1 MESLPFNLPGTGFLF
16 VFFLV
21 FVTIE
26 FPAVLLNT
34 STGETESEF
43 HTYVQP
49 QEHPVLSEFCTELTG
64 LTQNQVDEG
73 VPLNICLSQFLKL
86 IQKIHKEKK
95 IMFSTDILKWDFG
108 VCLQYECKRK
118 QPRKPDTLN
127 SWIDLKA
134 ACRAYYNRKPKG
146 LNGALQD
153 LGIAFA
159 GREHSRK
166 YDMMILIFNILP
178 SPPLTHVPKHHIYRS
193 FKHLQGWGLNH
204 FPGQPVP
211 MLDNPLAVSCCF
223 MACYL
228 GEETDPH
235 LATTS
240 FQVAVESNKVS
251 PQPPLLQA
259 KQPQFPQPP
268 PIRLVLQTL
277 HQLRCPSLDTL
288 QHLNVSLGV
297 RGPKLNTG
305 FEVRPHQCRVQG
317 HNHCP
322 SSPAGHAISDTSQG
336 AIGRLGHLVT
346 LLAHIQA
353 AVNHQHSQVLFCWAA
368 FQPLFPKPVALHGV
382 AVTQVQ
388 DLALGLVKP
397 HTIDLGP
404 SIQPVQVPLQS
415 LPTLKQ
421 INTPTQLGVVCKLTE
436 AWNTDER
443 TLTINFTDK
452 TPLGSNSRP
461 ETSRDG
467 TCETNSLDEK
477 NHHGIA
483 GIKIN
488 SNVQTEEQQTT
499 CTDSSAD
506 VHAVPSSSSRT
517 ELHAQAQSSLA
528 ASTDKFLVPLEQAQQ
543 SHSTVSTGIRQG
555 LSNGQPLS
563 TARYSPPVHGSGLV
577 LVSTTISSVNISN
590 EDISTSSD
598 CLSLLTD
605 GEGVALIPESQYEQN
620 SECDKF
626 KDDSSTDILT
636 VFEEKTISK
645 QLAVMRSDNQ
655 SLEETV
661 VPVEPLKS
669 IIYKSPDTTI
679 YNVGTVQRQTSNFSA
694 FKLPSAMVNAISAL
708 SALAG
713 NCSAPSEVPKRKPAS
728 PKTFPPAKKQSFAIC
743 QEKTTSFDHSLSLR
757 SSNLSKAS
765 PAILNFTVNL
775 NQSVRAVKNGKPTP
789 PLSNCGRRAKKA
801 HEGNKK
807 GCGYFKWEYALLKE
821 KSNGLT
827 LNADALTSL
836 GTYATQLDSLD
847 VNNVIALPL

>member
-1 MESLPFNLPGTGFLF
+1 MPPRPPHSPGPSEGGTARSPDAVGPIPGRSLLPRPPEEGPTAADPTSATPGSPASAEHAVSARGYLRLPAGKARAADPPTAR
-16 VFFLV
+16 VGAAPLPPAGGLKWPPQRPGRSGV
-21 FVTIE
+21 AAARPGPRWPPRAW
-26 FPAVLLNT
+26 PAVLLNT

-43 HTYVQP
+43 HAYVQP

-64 LTQNQVDEG
+64 ITQNQVDEG
-73 VPLNICLSQFLKL
+73 VPLNICLSQFLKW
-86 IQKIHKEKK
+86 IQKIQREKK
-95 IMFSTDILKWDFG
+95 IIFSTDILNNSTSEANPCTFVLKTEWDFG

-134 ACRAYYNRKPKG
+134 TYRACYNRKPKG

-159 GREHSRK
+159 GWEHSGLDDSRNTARLAWR
-166 YDMMILIFNILP
+166 LICDGCVL
-178 SPPLTHVPKHHIYRS
+178 
-193 FKHLQGWGLNH
+193 
-204 FPGQPVP
+204 
-211 MLDNPLAVSCCF
+211 
-223 MACYL
+223 
-228 GEETDPH
+228 
-235 LATTS
+235 
-240 FQVAVESNKVS
+240 KVT
-251 PQPPLLQA
+251 
-259 KQPQFPQPP
+259 K
-268 PIRLVLQTL
+268 
-277 HQLRCPSLDTL
+277 SLDKA
-288 QHLNVSLGV
+288 H
-297 RGPKLNTG
+297 PKNNL
-305 FEVRPHQCRVQG
+305 
-317 HNHCP
+317 
-322 SSPAGHAISDTSQG
+322 IS
-336 AIGRLGHLVT
+336 
-346 LLAHIQA
+346 
-353 AVNHQHSQVLFCWAA
+353 
-368 FQPLFPKPVALHGV
+368 
-382 AVTQVQ
+382 
-388 DLALGLVKP
+388 
-397 HTIDLGP
+397 
-404 SIQPVQVPLQS
+404 
-415 LPTLKQ
+415 
-421 INTPTQLGVVCKLTE
+421 
-436 AWNTDER
+436 R

-467 TCETNSLDEK
+467 TCETNSLAEK
-477 NHHGIA
+477 KHHGIA

-499 CTDSSAD
+499 CIDSPAD
-506 VHAVPSSSSRT
+506 IHAVPSSSSRT

-528 ASTDKFLVPLEQAQQ
+528 ASTDRFLVPLEQAQQ

-605 GEGVALIPESQYEQN
+605 WEDVALIPESQYEQN
-620 SECDKF
+620 SECVQF

-636 VFEEKTISK
+636 VFEEKTIPK
-645 QLAVMRSDNQ
+645 QLAVMSSDNQ

-669 IIYKSPDTTI
+669 IIYKSPDTII
-679 YNVGTVQRQTSNFSA
+679 YNVGTVQRQTSNFSP
-694 FKLPSAMVNAISAL
+694 FKLSSAKVNAISAL
-708 SALAG
+708 SALIG
-713 NCSAPSEVPKRKPAS
+713 NCSAPSEVPKRKPTS
-728 PKTFPPAKKQSFAIC
+728 PKTFSPAKKQSFAIY
-743 QEKTTSFDHSLSLR
+743 QEKTASFDHSLPLR

-765 PAILNFTVNL
+765 PAILNFTVTL
-775 NQSVRAVKNGKPTP
+775 NQSVRAVKNGKPTA

-801 HEGNKK
+801 YVSNVGPNHGKAFFCCPVGKHEGNKK

-836 GTYATQLDSLD
+836 GTYASNLRNSSNKKYLCLRPCMRT
-847 VNNVIALPL
+847 